1 MNASENSFMYGLEL
15 VLSVEIYGIGLLDVF
30 FLVFVLFL
38 YLTEC
43 ARPSVAVFLLTN
55 PCHSEEISSL
65 NLTKRKNRVPNSER
79 RITAIFCCPATFK
92 QARAQGW
99 VCFSYLATTVLK
111 IFPAKCFRN
120 GRYLLSTG
128 ENEGGKNSGQMF
140 VIEQNWFISSQ
151 HNFVHHFPLLKN
163 ALPGPHWELCP

>member
-15 VLSVEIYGIGLLDVF
+15 VLSAEIYGIRLLDVF

-43 ARPSVAVFLLTN
+43 ARPSVVVFLLTN

-65 NLTKRKNRVPNSER
+65 NLTKRKNRAPNSQR

-99 VCFSYLATTVLK
+99 VCFSYVATTVLK
-111 IFPAKCFRN
+111 IFLAKRFRN
-120 GRYLLSTG
+120 GLYFSSMG
-128 ENEGGKNSGQMF
+128 ETKAEKNSGQMF
-140 VIEQNWFISSQ
+140 LIEQNWFTSNQ
-151 HNFVHHFPLLKN
+151 HNFVYHFPLLKN
-163 ALPGPHWELCP
+163 TLP